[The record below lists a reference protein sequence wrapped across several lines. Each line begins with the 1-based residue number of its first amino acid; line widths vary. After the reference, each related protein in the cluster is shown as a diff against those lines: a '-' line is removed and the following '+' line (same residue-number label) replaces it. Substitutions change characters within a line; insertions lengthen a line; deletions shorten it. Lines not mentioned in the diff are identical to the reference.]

1 MHWSRRRT
9 EPVRPRTSKILRFP
23 VAACALLVLAGCGGG
38 GTSTTPPPAD
48 FVAAAADF
56 ECLQNWPRVR
66 NIRLTNTRGLLD
78 EALALAER
86 PERGK
91 QYPVGTIIQ
100 LFPGE
105 AMVKRAPGYDPDNND
120 WEYFELNVSASG
132 TEIRK
137 RGRDDVI
144 NMFGAQ
150 CFGCHAAARDFDFI
164 CESDHGCVELPVTG
178 EQIAVLQDSDPRCG
192 N

>member
-1 MHWSRRRT
+1 MRTIRRR
-9 EPVRPRTSKILRFP
+9 R
-23 VAACALLVLAGCGGG
+23 VADALGAAVAVVALALAGCGSDGG
-38 GTSTTPPPAD
+38 SGGVRPPAD
-48 FVAAAADF
+48 FVAVASDF

-66 NIRLTNTRGLLD
+66 NIRLTNRGGFLD
-78 EALALAER
+78 EALALAQNHQ
-86 PERGK
+86 PGK

-100 LFPGE
+100 IFPGE
-105 AMVKRAPGYDPDNND
+105 AMVKRAPGYDPANND

-150 CFGCHAAARDFDFI
+150 CFGCHEAAREFDFI
-164 CESDHGCVELPVTG
+164 CEGDHGCIELPVTG
-178 EQIAVLQDSDPRCG
+178 AQIALLQDSDPRCAD
-192 N
+192 

>member
-1 MHWSRRRT
+1 MSSRVHPRRST
-9 EPVRPRTSKILRFP
+9 PVRT
-23 VAACALLVLAGCGGG
+23 VLACCATLLLFACGGD
-38 GTSTTPPPAD
+38 TAPSDPAPPAD
-48 FVAAAADF
+48 FVAQASDF
-56 ECLQNWPRVR
+56 ECLQRWPRVR
-66 NIRLTNTRGLLD
+66 NIRLTNRSGFLD

-105 AMVKRAPGYDPDNND
+105 AMVKRAPGYDPANQD
-120 WEYFELNVSASG
+120 WEYFELTVTSSG

-144 NMFGAQ
+144 NMFGGQ
-150 CFGCHAAARDFDFI
+150 CFGCHEAARDFDFI
-164 CESDHGCVELPVTG
+164 CEQEHGCVELPVSG
-178 EQIAVLQDSDPRCG
+178 AQIAVLQDSDPRCG
-192 N
+192 P